1 MASEVFEFGRPRQ
14 PQDAAVAAS
23 ASELEA
29 RKPATARDRD
39 VVEMTMVNQASLKTW
54 AKSLSLLSRIAPTVM
69 IDLSEGGAVRH
80 HPKPHAKFK
89 RAQSSM
95 SQRLRSWHTQE
106 RARGDTKCDQTTCGP
121 LDARPPRP
129 AQISFRGINSATT
142 AFIKFDICESA
153 FEFGSFKVHE
163 PASAKHHQCV
173 VDAKSLQ
180 LLFRSLKLMKSL
192 RLSFSFAPGT
202 RMGLDSTVRLHDG
215 NTRIIAAHALPC
227 AGLCLRLQ
235 LVCIPHAELSAAAN

>member
-1 MASEVFEFGRPRQ
+1 MASEAFEFGRPRQ

-80 HPKPHAKFK
+80 HPKPHAKHNLK
-89 RAQSSM
+89 RLKAACH
-95 SQRLRSWHTQE
+95 RGCAAGNTQE

-121 LDARPPRP
+121 LDARPPWP

-215 NTRIIAAHALPC
+215 NTRIIAAHAL
-227 AGLCLRLQ
+227 Q
-235 LVCIPHAELSAAAN
+235 LVCA